1 MGEIIEEKFEIVCE
15 LDVIFCEEIV
25 KVGLDCDV
33 WQYFIVNIGV
43 CFVGVMGDGCIYDY
57 IIVICVIIL
66 IDGMIVDF
74 V

>member
-33 WQYFIVNIGV
+33 W
-43 CFVGVMGDGCIYDY
+43 
-57 IIVICVIIL
+57 
-66 IDGMIVDF
+66 
-74 V
+74 